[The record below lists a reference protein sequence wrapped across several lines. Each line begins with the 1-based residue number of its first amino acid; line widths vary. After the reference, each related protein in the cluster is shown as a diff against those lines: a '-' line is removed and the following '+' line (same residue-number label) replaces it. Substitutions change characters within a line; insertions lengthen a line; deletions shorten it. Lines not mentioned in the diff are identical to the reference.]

1 MSPTGLPL
9 ANGLDVAP
17 LSGLFN
23 NVTTSYKFYWFLSIL
38 DEIAEGN
45 STISMETLTERMA
58 SWTWYPVLVCRLSL
72 GVSDSTRS
80 VLSELQKLYSG
91 DAPTHTE
98 IHAIAQTSKSLKK
111 NLRDLRRYVP
121 YRLLSAWKLSSSD
134 AQTRQQSQSF
144 TNNCLYSIDQDSI
157 SINPNWLPYLK
168 KHLGI
173 LRDFTFWH
181 LCQYLQSRNPNV
193 PNIAG
198 KIVCPA
204 QRMSLAGQTKFWNE
218 ILKNHP
224 MHCIYSGATLGPGD
238 YQLDH
243 FIPWSFV
250 SHNQLW
256 NLIPAAGAVNA
267 SKSNHLPDLD
277 YYIAGF
283 ASFQLKALRFYIE
296 EHTVE
301 KSSKALE
308 DYCAV
313 HLTAKDIMTMPEDA
327 FREQLRK
334 SFSPMIEIASN
345 MGFESNWRYK

>member
-1 MSPTGLPL
+1 MLPVGLPL

-17 LSGLFN
+17 INGLFSK
-23 NVTTSYKFYWFLSIL
+23 VTTSYKFYWFLSIL
-38 DEIAEGN
+38 DEVSEGKTN
-45 STISMETLTERMA
+45 IPMETLTERMV

-72 GVSDSTRS
+72 GASDSTPSALR
-80 VLSELQKLYSG
+80 ELQKLYSK

-98 IHAIAQTSKSLKK
+98 IHAIAQTSKSLKTL
-111 NLRDLRRYVP
+111 LRDLRRYVP
-121 YRLLSAWKLSSSD
+121 YRLLSAWKLSSND
-134 AQTRQQSQSF
+134 AQARTQSQSL
-144 TNNCLYSIDQDSI
+144 TNNCLYSIGQDFI
-157 SINPNWLPYLK
+157 EINPRWMPYLK

-198 KIVCPA
+198 KILCPA
-204 QRMSLAGQTKFWNE
+204 QRMSLTSQTKFWNE

-224 MHCIYSGATLGPGD
+224 MHCIYSGVTLGPGD

-277 YYIAGF
+277 YYIGSF
-283 ASFQLKALRFYIE
+283 ASFQHKALRFYIQ
-296 EHTVE
+296 EHA
-301 KSSKALE
+301 SQAPKALE

-313 HLTAKDIMTMPEDA
+313 HLTAHDIMTMPEEA

-345 MGFESNWRYK
+345 MGFESHWRYQ